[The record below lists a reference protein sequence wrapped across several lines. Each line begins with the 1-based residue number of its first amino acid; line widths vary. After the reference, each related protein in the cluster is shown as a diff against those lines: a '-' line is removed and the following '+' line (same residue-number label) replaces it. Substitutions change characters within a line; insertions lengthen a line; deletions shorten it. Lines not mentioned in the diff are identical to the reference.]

1 MNIKAFGTFKAID
14 TKIFRTEA
22 FLQIGE
28 SDQPIGLIAMLNPGS
43 SQLANESEWSSF
55 LKSSES
61 GEVCSVTNE
70 LRLDPTME
78 SIITIFKNINPEIQ
92 GVIQIYNLF
101 NYRCGNSNEAIPT
114 YSALLKE
121 SKFSSFLHSPFP
133 NLNSFPW
140 IWTAWSV
147 NDAAVLNKRKDEILD
162 MISSKKKFAIYTK
175 RNRRRR
181 ELYCYHP
188 CPQILETRE
197 WVHKNIINEFKEYY
211 TS

>member
-1 MNIKAFGTFKAID
+1 MNIKAFGTFKTID

-22 FLQIGE
+22 CLHIGD
-28 SDQPIGLIAMLNPGS
+28 SNQPIGLIAMLNPGS

-55 LKSSES
+55 LKSSEA
-61 GEVCSVTNE
+61 GEVSSVTNE

-78 SIITIFKNINPEIQ
+78 SIINIFKNINPEIQ

-101 NYRCGNSNEAIPT
+101 NYRCGNSNEAIRM

-133 NLNSFPW
+133 NLDSFPW

-147 NDAAVLNKRKDEILD
+147 NDAAVLNKRKTEILS

-175 RNRRRR
+175 SNKRRK

-188 CPQILETRE
+188 CPLRLETKE
-197 WVHKNIINEFKEYY
+197 WVQNNIINEFKEYY
-211 TS
+211 AT